1 MTRRGFGR
9 QAANL
14 WIWCL
19 LLCAVAGLGAALTGA
34 ALKFHKLAVGA
45 YPPGSRVVVTTA
57 EFNRYLDAEIPNLIG
72 PGVRNARVETSDG
85 GVVRGTADIDFLK
98 VRQATGG
105 EKPSWLLQALLSGER
120 PVEITVR
127 VTSGHG
133 MARVDVVRVV
143 VSGVVAEGRTL
154 ELLIS
159 NVLLPTF
166 PDAKVGKEFALDY
179 GIERLE
185 IAPGACTV
193 VRNSQP
199 FRAAQPR

>member
-1 MTRRGFGR
+1 MASAHLR
-9 QAANL
+9 
-14 WIWCL
+14 IWCL
-19 LLCAVAGLGAALTGA
+19 LLCALAAIGAALSGA
-34 ALKFHKLAVGA
+34 ALKFHGLAVGA
-45 YPPGSRVVVTTA
+45 YPPGSRVVITTA

-72 PGVRNARVETSDG
+72 PGIRNARVETSEG

-105 EKPSWLLQALLSGER
+105 EKPSWLLQTLLSGER

-143 VSGVVAEGRTL
+143 VSGVAAEGRTL

-166 PDAKVGKEFALDY
+166 PDAKVGKEFAMDY
-179 GIERLE
+179 GIDHLE
-185 IAPGACTV
+185 VAPGSVTV
-193 VRNSQP
+193 VRNHQP
-199 FRAAQPR
+199 FRAAQAR